1 MNIQIDSVGFVNRG
15 AELMLHAIIDKVR
28 QQYPNANLVWGKNN
42 KNCTFRD
49 ISGLGIYQKFTLEK
63 FKIPLHKI
71 AHILHANIKGYGLV
85 YQNDVDVLLDAG
97 GFQFGDQWAKK
108 DRYLKK
114 IDTYYRELKRK
125 GIKIIFL
132 PQAFGPFNK
141 RISLSIIHSV
151 ASYAD
156 LIFARDQES
165 YNYLISVLGDSEKIN
180 LFPDFTN
187 LVSGRI
193 SKEIHE
199 AVSGGICIIPNS
211 KMVTHTNTAVSQN
224 YIDFFKGVF
233 IEAKTSGKRVILL
246 NHGGE
251 KDYKICQEIKDQLDS
266 DVELFSRPNALEAK
280 GIIGASFLVI
290 ASRFHAAASALSQ
303 AVPCL
308 VSSWSHKYPM
318 LLKDYGIENGILDVS
333 EESAALNKVRE
344 LIDETANIQMR
355 AHLMEKSKTLKKKS
369 KEMWEKVFEIID
381 GTKV

>member
-15 AELMLHAIIDKVR
+15 AELMLHAIIDKVK
-28 QQYPNANLVWGKNN
+28 QQYPKANLVWGKND

-49 ISGLGIYQKFTLEK
+49 INGLGIYQKFTLER

-71 AHILHANIKGYGLV
+71 AQILHINIKKYGLV

-108 DRYLKK
+108 DRHLKK

-199 AVSGGICIIPNS
+199 TVSGGICIIPNS
-211 KMVTHTNTAVSQN
+211 KMVTHTNPTISQN
-224 YIDFFKGVF
+224 YIAFFKGVF
-233 IEAKTSGKRVILL
+233 IEAKTSGKRIILL
-246 NHGGE
+246 NHE
-251 KDYKICQEIKDQLDS
+251 RERDYKICMEIKDQLDS
-266 DVELFSRPNALEAK
+266 DVELFSGLNALEAK

-290 ASRFHAAASALSQ
+290 SSRFHAAASALSQ

-318 LLKDYGIENGILDVS
+318 LLKDYDIENGILDVS
-333 EESAALNKVRE
+333 DKPAALSRVRE
-344 LIDETANIQMR
+344 FIDETENMKLR
-355 AHLMEKSKTLKKKS
+355 DHLAKKSKTLKKKS
-369 KEMWEKVFEIID
+369 EEMWNKVFEIID
-381 GTKV
+381 GTKA